1 MMRLLRL
8 VVMMIRPPVALVLM
22 LFAAIGLA
30 TGGVAD
36 GIHPLFTKVLV
47 IVGGW
52 FIHATVLNDLSDESI
67 DRINLA
73 KARGRPL
80 ISGEAT
86 RRQLLAL
93 GLAAG
98 ATSLGVAWWVN
109 WRVGAVIAAALVLN
123 TTYSLH
129 PLRLS
134 ERGAVAIALLPLGYV
149 VVPFLVGAF
158 TAQATVT
165 PDGLVI
171 LSGLYISFMGRIVLK
186 DFRDVAGD
194 EKFGKRTFLLRYG
207 RANTCMF
214 SAACWIGGSAALIAF
229 APLTSA
235 IIGAFV
241 AYVGCALHGLFLLS
255 RTDDHTWQQ
264 VIIGAI
270 AHVGRGM
277 AITLLAHLTM
287 LQRSL
292 SFGDQTL
299 VHAALA
305 IVFVYAYL
313 ETTTRRGSVRAAAVR
328 PF

>member
-1 MMRLLRL
+1 MIRLARL
-8 VVMMIRPPVALVLM
+8 VVMMVRPPVALVLM

-30 TGGVAD
+30 VGDAAGGF
-36 GIHPLFTKVLV
+36 HPLFTTVLV
-47 IVGGW
+47 VVGGW
-52 FIHATVLNDLSDESI
+52 FVHATVLNDLSDERI

-73 KARGRPL
+73 NARGRPL

-86 RRQLLAL
+86 RKQLLAL

-98 ATSLGVAWWVN
+98 AVSLGVAWWVDP
-109 WRVGAVIAAALVLN
+109 RVGVVVTAGLILN
-123 TTYSLH
+123 SAYSLH

-134 ERGAVAIALLPLGYV
+134 GRGALATALLPLGYV

-158 TAQATVT
+158 TAQTTLPPKA
-165 PDGLVI
+165 LVV
-171 LSGLYISFMGRIVLK
+171 LAGLYISFMGRIVLK

-194 EKFGKRTFLLRYG
+194 EMFGKRTFLLRYG
-207 RANTCMF
+207 REATCMF

-229 APLTSA
+229 VPLYSA
-235 IIGAFV
+235 VVAVFV
-241 AYVGCALHGLFLLS
+241 AYLACALHGLFLLS
-255 RTDDHTWQQ
+255 RADDHTQEQ
-264 VIIGAI
+264 VVIAAI

-287 LQRSL
+287 AQGPWS
-292 SFGDQTL
+292 SGEQTL

-305 IVFVYAYL
+305 VVFVYAYL
-313 ETTTRRGSVRAAAVR
+313 DATARRESLSAAAVR